1 MLSHNNWEEQ
11 IKKYEPKKQR
21 FTIKKLSV
29 GVASVLLGVTFAAG
43 TASADSTT
51 ANADSASG
59 SDSAEQTDHNL
70 TLNSTSTSTL
80 KSATAA
86 SQNNS
91 APAAVQNPAGDVK
104 AQAANNYEAAVSAAV
119 ANASSDVASDAVQNS
134 SAPSVQ
140 NSSAA
145 DSSAQASAVKS
156 TATQAFSVRSAA
168 VNNFNYAS
176 VFASLAAMQQSNNDN
191 AAAQADTNS
200 NDEYSNYKTV
210 TDWSGLQSAISSGAQ
225 GVNIKGTINPGWF
238 SNGNLNINGDFT
250 IHGVD
255 GAVLNLGQNRIINNG
270 QLTLADVT
278 VNGSVMGSGTVNI
291 KGTVN
296 SNVDA
301 FNSVTL
307 ADQQHWS
314 NGNQR

>member
-1 MLSHNNWEEQ
+1 
-11 IKKYEPKKQR
+11 
-21 FTIKKLSV
+21 
-29 GVASVLLGVTFAAG
+29 
-43 TASADSTT
+43 
-51 ANADSASG
+51 
-59 SDSAEQTDHNL
+59 
-70 TLNSTSTSTL
+70 
-80 KSATAA
+80 
-86 SQNNS
+86 
-91 APAAVQNPAGDVK
+91 
-104 AQAANNYEAAVSAAV
+104 
-119 ANASSDVASDAVQNS
+119 
-134 SAPSVQ
+134 
-140 NSSAA
+140 
-145 DSSAQASAVKS
+145 
-156 TATQAFSVRSAA
+156 
-168 VNNFNYAS
+168 
-176 VFASLAAMQQSNNDN
+176 MQQSNNDN

-307 ADQQHWS
+307 TDQQHWS